1 MTHEEFINLL
11 EEYAELYE
19 ESQSIYRRDDYA
31 DLSIRNQDRVF
42 NRMRSIEDEIWRM
55 LDPEEKF

>member
-1 MTHEEFINLL
+1 MTHEEFINML

-19 ESQSIYRRDDYA
+19 ESRSIYRRDDYA

-55 LDPEEKF
+55 LDPEEKL

>member
-1 MTHEEFINLL
+1 MTHEKFINML

-19 ESQSIYRRDDYA
+19 ESKSISRGDDYA

>member
-19 ESQSIYRRDDYA
+19 ESKSISREDDYA
-31 DLSIRNQDRVF
+31 DLSTRN
-42 NRMRSIEDEIWRM
+42 
-55 LDPEEKF
+55 